1 MSIDSE
7 NIMEEDD
14 SEWDTGPTI
23 EEIISSAAKRKSKL
37 GLSGGPLFLRK
48 ATSQSRASS
57 SPEGEQVTQSKTTDL
72 RTYTSASKVLEKESL
87 KTVNDAGISNNS
99 EGLHPENCPKNNA
112 NWSAKKQGDRYGSN
126 MQRSVST
133 PDLKSRYLIKVSTN
147 TTVGNGLEKYSSI
160 SSSSESLKQ
169 VRSGQEDKENKK
181 TNVISLSP
189 VSENDK
195 KNTLKLTSKPPWKE
209 ESSVN
214 KIEIKKCNTKT
225 DQQHINCL
233 MKRELSISSV
243 DAGNEIRPP
252 KIANIR
258 SSPLTMQNNLSGVFS
273 NSQQTAESDVKRIVS
288 AGQQIMKAS
297 SNTPIGEHHTKRS
310 SSTSGT
316 KLTSLNI
323 GESSKG
329 QYLGGSHVQNS
340 DIAQENS
347 ASSRQAT
354 DCGYSSGNFNN
365 NSTQSTGHSLGG
377 KSLNLK
383 PPRNALPLRSPASN
397 PKFDHLEVNG
407 REFLKLKLLG
417 RGGSSKVYEVLDLET
432 RETKAIKV
440 VELEGLDEP
449 TLKCYENEIAILKR
463 LQWSDRV
470 IKLYDFEVTA
480 THLKLLMEKGN
491 QDMASVL
498 SEVRGSQRARISPF
512 TVKHYWQG
520 MLLAVQAIH
529 NEGIIHSDL
538 KPANF
543 VLVNQTVKL
552 IDFGISSSIQQDM
565 TSIVKDSP
573 GGTYN
578 YMSPES
584 TMDAHSGL
592 AFFNNAG
599 NKLTVKIGVKSDVWS
614 LGCILYNLVYGKTPF
629 QHIVNPLQ
637 KLTAISDPKTKI
649 TFDGIEDKELQ
660 DVMQLCLQYDPR
672 KRPSIQQLLNHPY
685 LTSGSHSGSST
696 PRKDS
701 QIKSAVDQLA
711 KLTPNSLQ
719 KITSM
724 MQKMRPNQ

>member
-1 MSIDSE
+1 
-7 NIMEEDD
+7 MEEDD
-14 SEWDTGPTI
+14 GDWDTGPTI
-23 EEIISSAAKRKSKL
+23 EEIISSVVKRKSKL
-37 GLSGGPLFLRK
+37 GLSSGPLLLRT
-48 ATSQSRASS
+48 ARSQGRASS
-57 SPEGEQVTQSKTTDL
+57 SPEGEQVTQPKTTDL
-72 RTYTSASKVLEKESL
+72 RTYTSASKVSEAESL
-87 KTVNDAGISNNS
+87 NAVNDAGISNNH
-99 EGLHPENCPKNNA
+99 EGLRPENCPKTNA
-112 NWSAKKQGDRYGSN
+112 NWSAKKQGDGYGSK

-133 PDLKSRYLIKVSTN
+133 PDLKSKYLIKVSTN
-147 TTVGNGLEKYSSI
+147 TRVGNGLAKYSTI

-169 VRSGQEDKENKK
+169 VQSGQEDKENKK
-181 TNVISLSP
+181 TNFISLSP
-189 VSENDK
+189 INENN
-195 KNTLKLTSKPPWKE
+195 KNTLKVTSKPCKE
-209 ESSVN
+209 GSSPN
-214 KIEIKKCNTKT
+214 EIEIKGGNTKT
-225 DQQHINCL
+225 DQQRMNSQT
-233 MKRELSISSV
+233 KRELSLSNR
-243 DAGNEIRPP
+243 DAGSEIRPP

-258 SSPLTMQNNLSGVFS
+258 SSPLTIQNHFSDVSS
-273 NSQQTAESDVKRIVS
+273 NSQQNAKSDVKRIVS
-288 AGQQIMKAS
+288 AGQQIMKSS
-297 SNTPIGEHHTKRS
+297 SNTPMGEHHTSRS
-310 SSTSGT
+310 SSTSAT

-323 GESSKG
+323 RESSLGGSKG
-329 QYLGGSHVQNS
+329 RCLGGSHCGSHVQNS
-340 DIAQENS
+340 DIVQENS

-365 NSTQSTGHSLGG
+365 NSTQGTGHSVGA
-377 KSLNLK
+377 KSVNLK
-383 PPRNALPLRSPASN
+383 PPRNALPLRSPASSN

-417 RGGSSKVYEVLDLET
+417 RGGSSKVYEVLDLES
-432 RETKAIKV
+432 REIKAIKV

-470 IKLYDFEVTA
+470 IKLHDFEVTE

-498 SEVRGSQRARISPF
+498 SEARGSQRARISPF
-512 TVKHYWQG
+512 TIKHYWHG

-592 AFFNNAG
+592 AFYNNSG

-649 TFDGIEDKELQ
+649 TFDGIEDKQLEE
-660 DVMQLCLQYDPR
+660 VMQLCLQYDPH
-672 KRPSIQQLLNHPY
+672 KRPSIQQLLKHAY
-685 LTSGSHSGSST
+685 LTDGPHSSSPT

-719 KITSM
+719 RITSM
-724 MQKMRPNQ
+724 MQKMRPNH